1 MATDPSGDATTSPAA
16 QQDLT
21 SVAISEPYFGSN
33 TNKLVFTMKVQ
44 NLDPTPQPSSFW
56 YEHFSYGGV
65 SYFVDME
72 TDSSLTK
79 SPTFH
84 YGRYDIDPTS
94 GLNTQNVLGDADSG
108 TWNTDGTIT
117 ITLSNSKLTQVPN
130 PDNPPTGT
138 PPSAGSLISGIH
150 GETRQIVGVLLALI
164 DSTSSGGY
172 TLSGN
177 DFCAPNTPPTAALTA
192 TPASG
197 TAPLNVSLNASA
209 SADTDTGDRVASYTF
224 RFGDGS
230 TPVTQASPTVSHTYR
245 DAGTYH
251 ASLTVTDSR
260 GAESTNTTDAVV
272 TATPGADLA
281 VTATGPASAR
291 NGATA
296 TYTITFKNNGPAAAT
311 GVVATDK
318 LPFKAAFK
326 SVQSSPAAS
335 CTKSTANSVT
345 TVTCTLGTMASGATT
360 TITLVAKLS
369 GSVGAVLTN
378 TASASEAGP
387 GDPASANNTS
397 IVSTTV
403 TR

>member
-1 MATDPSGDATTSPAA
+1 MKTDPLGTVSFRYGQGNASTSGT
-16 QQDLT
+16 
-21 SVAISEPYFGSN
+21 G
-33 TNKLVFTMKVQ
+33 
-44 NLDPTPQPSSFW
+44 NLDAGSGFTPDGTITLVIANSKIVPPS
-56 YEHFSYGGV
+56 GGFP
-65 SYFVDME
+65 SAGQ
-72 TDSSLTK
+72 SLTAFL
-79 SPTFH
+79 SRVRLESQTGSALTPDNAPGTTGEGEYRLSGNTWCANAAPTAALSAA
-84 YGRYDIDPTS
+84 PTS
-94 GLNTQNVLGDADSG
+94 GL
-108 TWNTDGTIT
+108 
-117 ITLSNSKLTQVPN
+117 
-130 PDNPPTGT
+130 
-138 PPSAGSLISGIH
+138 
-150 GETRQIVGVLLALI
+150 
-164 DSTSSGGY
+164 
-172 TLSGN
+172 
-177 DFCAPNTPPTAALTA
+177 
-192 TPASG
+192 
-197 TAPLNVSLNASA
+197 APLTVNLDGSRSSEPD
-209 SADTDTGDRVASYTF
+209 SADTITSYTF

-230 TPVTQASPTVSHTYR
+230 TPVTQSTPTVSHTYR

-296 TYTITFKNNGPAAAT
+296 TYTITVKNNGPAAAT

-326 SVQSSPAAS
+326 SVSPAAS

-369 GSVGAVLTN
+369 GTVGTVLTN